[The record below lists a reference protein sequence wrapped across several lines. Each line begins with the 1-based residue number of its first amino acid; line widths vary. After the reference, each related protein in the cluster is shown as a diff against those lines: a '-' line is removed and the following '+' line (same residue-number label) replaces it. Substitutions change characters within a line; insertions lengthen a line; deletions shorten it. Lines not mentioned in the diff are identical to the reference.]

1 MESPDFLQMQRIKK
15 SFDGTQALKDVDFSA
30 NAGEVHAIVGENGA
44 GKSTLMKILAG
55 AIQPD
60 AGKFILDGR
69 SVQPRSPHYAFQ
81 LGIRT
86 VYQEF
91 SLVPHLSVTENILLG
106 QMPRGRFKWWVSWS
120 QAHQRAEEILQYI
133 GFTGVDVSA
142 SISRLSVSHQ
152 QMVEL
157 AKAVAQKPRILI
169 LDEPSAVLSQEEL
182 KGLFALINRLKQ
194 ESTLIIYISHRLDE
208 VFKIADRITVLKDG
222 ETVGTVLPQQTTENQ
237 LIKMMVGRPLEAIY
251 PQRKSQP
258 SDNFL
263 EVKNLSRTG
272 IFSDVSFSLGRG
284 EILGMFGLVGSGR
297 TDVARCIFRA
307 ETPDSGSIRIGG
319 KSVKL
324 KSPHDAVRRNI
335 AMLTEDRKRDGL
347 IMSCSICDNVGLA
360 TMDQVSRWKLLMRR
374 KQKELVQSKVQE
386 MSIRPAQLTR
396 LVRELSGGNQQKVV
410 LAKWLLSNAKLLIL
424 DEPTRGVDVATKVE
438 IYHLI
443 GELADKGAAIIFIS
457 SELPEILGMSNRI
470 LVLRE
475 GRVVGEFTKES
486 AGEETLLACATGIKV
501 NP

>member
-1 MESPDFLQMQRIKK
+1 MESPDFLQMQRINK

-91 SLVPHLSVTENILLG
+91 SLVPHLSVTENILMG
-106 QMPRGRFKWWVSWS
+106 QMPRGRFKWWVDWS

-142 SISRLSVSHQ
+142 STSRLSVSHQ

-182 KGLFALINRLKQ
+182 KRLFALINRLKQ

-208 VFKIADRITVLKDG
+208 VFEIADRITVLKDG

-258 SDNFL
+258 SEIFL